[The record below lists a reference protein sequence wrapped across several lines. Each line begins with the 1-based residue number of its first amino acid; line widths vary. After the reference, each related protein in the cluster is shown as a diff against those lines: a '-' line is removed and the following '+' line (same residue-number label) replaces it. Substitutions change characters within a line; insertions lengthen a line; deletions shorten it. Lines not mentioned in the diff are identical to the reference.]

1 MQVGDYLQ
9 DAEAI
14 GLNVRCVIW
23 TNNNIISATEL
34 LHQVPDAVTSATIA
48 EVHQQRSTKSDVDSA
63 PEENDVIAQKV

>member
-23 TNNNIISATEL
+23 TNNNISASEL

-48 EVHQQRSTKSDVDSA
+48 EVQQQRSTKSDVDSA
-63 PEENDVIAQKV
+63 PEETDVIAQKV